1 MSEEKEKRYELDING
16 DKLILEE
23 KVFNLLL
30 NISHERDFAFDVMNK
45 IYDAKTTFSND
56 ADLGS
61 FVRKLWNEMDN
72 GTNQKPKTFA

>member
-30 NISHERDFAFDVMNK
+30 NI
-45 IYDAKTTFSND
+45 
-56 ADLGS
+56 
-61 FVRKLWNEMDN
+61 
-72 GTNQKPKTFA
+72 

>member
-1 MSEEKEKRYELDING
+1 
-16 DKLILEE
+16 
-23 KVFNLLL
+23 
-30 NISHERDFAFDVMNK
+30 MNK

-72 GTNQKPKTFA
+72 GTNQQPKTFA